1 MKLLLYKLIVD
12 ETCILHA
19 IFEGIKITWGSRLYL
34 FHSWLKHFTVQC
46 FSYPT
51 VNQSG
56 YEPFNLEN
64 LFGSFVNSGDC
75 GATEP

>member
-1 MKLLLYKLIVD
+1 MCVF
-12 ETCILHA
+12 HA
-19 IFEGIKITWGSRLYL
+19 FFEGIKITWGSRLCL
-34 FHSWLKHFTVQC
+34 FHSGLKHCTVQC

-64 LFGSFVNSGDC
+64 GSFVNSGNC
-75 GATEP
+75 GANEP